1 MTATLSSARLAL
13 GWIVVGEWRAHPARL
28 LATAL
33 AIAVG
38 VALGYAVHLVNQSAT
53 GAFGGAIA
61 SVTGHA
67 DLSVTA
73 RTTGGFDEALY
84 PRVVRSI
91 GVVDASPVI
100 QLAAR
105 VGGDAVTLLG
115 VDALRAGRVTPTL
128 VGRPAPG
135 VERSALFATDT
146 AFASAATGLRPGRTV
161 TIAANGRTRPVRIA
175 GTLPGVTAGQRIVV
189 MDIAAVQWRFA
200 RLGAIDRIDVR
211 ADDVAAVR
219 DRLRAALGDGLAVA
233 GAEEK
238 GRQTDALTLAYRVNL
253 QMLAL
258 VALVTGGFLVF
269 SAQSLSVAGRVRTFA
284 LLRTLGLPRAGVV
297 TAVMVEGLAV
307 GAVGSVAGL
316 IGGRALA
323 ALALD
328 RLGGDLG
335 AGVLRGAGGL
345 SVAPVATAVFFVL
358 GVAAAVAGSALP
370 ARAAARIPPAV
381 ALRNAGDPVDPAARV
396 PWRPALILLAVGA
409 ALAFVPPVAGL
420 PLAAFLSMAV
430 LLAGGVAG
438 VPWLARQL
446 LDPLT
451 RIDRPVPVSLAIRQ
465 LHGAPGRAVVA
476 LSGIVASTALMI
488 AIATMVTSFRGA
500 VDQWLGQVL
509 SADLYLRLDG
519 AEFAPADRARLE
531 GVSGVASV
539 AWSRQTPLTLAP
551 DEPPVTLVIREVAE
565 SGPAALPLLTGSA
578 VPAPVLLAGA
588 VPVWLSEPAARRL
601 ALSVGDPL
609 TLPIGGSIGGGLKAR
624 VAGTWRDYA
633 RQTGAIVVRPSDWAR
648 ATGETSATEGGVML
662 SAGARG
668 STVAAAL
675 RRAAGPALSPFLDTA
690 EPGAL
695 RRYALQLFDRSFA
708 ITYALE
714 AVAIAIGLAGVA
726 ATAAAQVLARIAEF
740 GMLRHLGVTRAQ
752 IGTMLATE
760 GALLGLI
767 GGLAGIG
774 LGLGLAMVLIH
785 VVNPQSFGWTMATR
799 VPWGT
804 LGGVAVA
811 LVVTAA
817 ATGVLAGR
825 RALSTAAVLA
835 VRDDS

>member
-61 SVTGHA
+61 SVTGQA

-73 RTTGGFDEALY
+73 RTSGGFDEALY
-84 PRVVRSI
+84 PRVVRSV
-91 GVVDASPVI
+91 GVIDASPVI
-100 QLAAR
+100 QLAGR
-105 VGGDAVTLLG
+105 VGSNTVTLLG
-115 VDALRAGRVTPTL
+115 VDALRAGRITPTL

-135 VERSALFATDT
+135 VEPSALFATDT
-146 AFASAATGLRPGRTV
+146 AFASAATGLRPGQTV

-175 GTLPGVTAGQRIVV
+175 GTLPGVTAGERIVV
-189 MDIAAVQWRFA
+189 MDIAGVQWRFD
-200 RLGAIDRIDVR
+200 RLGTIDRIDVR

-219 DRLRAALGDGLAVA
+219 DRLRAALGDGIAVA
-233 GAEEK
+233 GAAEK

-307 GAVGSVAGL
+307 GAIGSVAGL

-345 SVAPVATAVFFVL
+345 SIAPVATAVFFVL

-381 ALRNAGDPVDPAARV
+381 ALRNAGDPVAPAACM
-396 PWRPALILLAVGA
+396 PWRPALILLAVGT
-409 ALAFVPPVAGL
+409 ALAFVPPIAGL

-438 VPWLARQL
+438 VPWLARRL
-446 LDPLT
+446 LAPLT
-451 RIDRPVPVSLAIRQ
+451 RIDRPVPASLAIRQ

-488 AIATMVTSFRGA
+488 AMATMVTSFRGA

-531 GVSGVASV
+531 EVPGVASV

-551 DEPPVTLVIREVAE
+551 DEPPVTLIIRNVAQ

-578 VPAPVLLAGA
+578 VPLAGA

-601 ALSVGDPL
+601 KLSVGDAV
-609 TLPIGGSIGGGLKAR
+609 TLPVRGGLTAR

-633 RQTGAIVVRPSDWAR
+633 RQTGAIVVRPADWAR
-648 ATGETSATEGGVML
+648 ATGEMSATEGGVML
-662 SAGARG
+662 SPGARG
-668 STVAAAL
+668 ATVAAAL
-675 RRAAGPALSPFLDTA
+675 RQAAGPALAPFLDTA
-690 EPGAL
+690 APGAL
-695 RRYALQLFDRSFA
+695 RRYALELFDRSFA

-767 GGLAGIG
+767 GGLVGIG

-799 VPWGT
+799 VPWAT